1 MKKRIV
7 SLLLV
12 ICMITAV
19 LPLNAMAAGTGT
31 IDNPWKSNA
40 VNVYRDGKTLHV
52 YGSGAMADYDKASAA
67 PWYSISGQIDSIVVE
82 TNVTYLGRNAFAS
95 CGSVTNVRIKRDMAI
110 SGGAIGMGDTAL
122 PVNIDVALELS
133 GNDYMADYDSNQPWA
148 NLKTRIVS
156 VNVAEGVKSI
166 GKQAF
171 SGCINLTEVVIPGS
185 VEYIGQEAFANC
197 ISLKDVTLRHDFG
210 ANAASGT
217 VFTIGTNAFPVSNS
231 GFKIGMEITGT
242 TAVPDYADPANQ
254 PWANLRDYIKTLTI
268 GGNVAGIGNNA
279 FSGCTKLTNVTMYF
293 YENGGVATKALG
305 TDWFREHDTNA
316 VINVVGVSTDKAFTC
331 WENATFADAANANTI
346 YFYNRDPLTIK
357 ANWTGVAYGITVKP
371 TDNKDYGRV
380 SPGYEALEPYVVT
393 VKNTGNK
400 ASGQLHVELSGGYAS
415 SFTLSKKY
423 IGSLPVRG
431 TDTFS
436 VVPNT
441 ALAIG
446 DYTTAVVVSDENGT
460 IATFRVSL
468 AVSTPESRASEFV
481 KRLYLH
487 VLGRNE
493 DKIDEEGFAKW
504 VGALAGGTSVAQVAS
519 GFYAGEE
526 FRSRGVSDT
535 DFVDSLYRTLLN
547 RAPDAGGRQIW
558 LDCLNAGKSRAWV
571 FEQFCESAEFKNLCA
586 FYELVP
592 GTIDAAKVDMSN
604 KVTIGGPAKAFVER
618 LYNIVLGRA
627 PDTAGLNDWTTQL
640 MTKKSSGAVVAAGF
654 FGSVEYVSQK
664 KSNRDFI
671 IDLYATMLDR
681 TYDQAGLDH
690 WLGHLASGKT
700 RSWVYSQF
708 CISQE
713 FKNICAAHGLVSGSI
728 DPKNYNMGSGDVTQS
743 VKVDPAVAESYVRN
757 LYTQFLGREAD
768 EEGLKLWKEQLVNGN
783 ATAATVAASIAGSAE
798 CVNRN
803 LGNEDYVKTLYR
815 ALMGKE
821 GDAAGIASW
830 TASLNGGT
838 KRSVIFKAF
847 VDSAEF
853 KAICNG
859 KGLSAGTIDAG
870 AYSMG

>member
-1 MKKRIV
+1 M
-7 SLLLV
+7 
-12 ICMITAV
+12 
-19 LPLNAMAAGTGT
+19 
-31 IDNPWKSNA
+31 
-40 VNVYRDGKTLHV
+40 
-52 YGSGAMADYDKASAA
+52 
-67 PWYSISGQIDSIVVE
+67 
-82 TNVTYLGRNAFAS
+82 
-95 CGSVTNVRIKRDMAI
+95 
-110 SGGAIGMGDTAL
+110 
-122 PVNIDVALELS
+122 
-133 GNDYMADYDSNQPWA
+133 
-148 NLKTRIVS
+148 
-156 VNVAEGVKSI
+156 
-166 GKQAF
+166 
-171 SGCINLTEVVIPGS
+171 
-185 VEYIGQEAFANC
+185 
-197 ISLKDVTLRHDFG
+197 
-210 ANAASGT
+210 
-217 VFTIGTNAFPVSNS
+217 
-231 GFKIGMEITGT
+231 
-242 TAVPDYADPANQ
+242 
-254 PWANLRDYIKTLTI
+254 
-268 GGNVAGIGNNA
+268 
-279 FSGCTKLTNVTMYF
+279 
-293 YENGGVATKALG
+293 
-305 TDWFREHDTNA
+305 
-316 VINVVGVSTDKAFTC
+316 
-331 WENATFADAANANTI
+331 
-346 YFYNRDPLTIK
+346 
-357 ANWTGVAYGITVKP
+357 
-371 TDNKDYGRV
+371 
-380 SPGYEALEPYVVT
+380 
-393 VKNTGNK
+393 
-400 ASGQLHVELSGGYAS
+400 
-415 SFTLSKKY
+415 
-423 IGSLPVRG
+423 
-431 TDTFS
+431 
-436 VVPNT
+436 
-441 ALAIG
+441 
-446 DYTTAVVVSDENGT
+446 
-460 IATFRVSL
+460 
-468 AVSTPESRASEFV
+468 
-481 KRLYLH
+481 
-487 VLGRNE
+487 
-493 DKIDEEGFAKW
+493 
-504 VGALAGGTSVAQVAS
+504 
-519 GFYAGEE
+519 
-526 FRSRGVSDT
+526 
-535 DFVDSLYRTLLN
+535 
-547 RAPDAGGRQIW
+547 
-558 LDCLNAGKSRAWV
+558 

-713 FKNICAAHGLVSGSI
+713 FKNICAAHGLVSGSV